1 MSREILTNDEKLSG
15 TPYLENTRI
24 RVSDIVIKYEE
35 LGYTLEEIEKA
46 YERLNEED
54 IEKALSHYYRNKD
67 RFRQIQGEPA

>member
-1 MSREILTNDEKLSG
+1 MSREILTNDEKLG
-15 TPYLENTRI
+15 GAPYLENTRI

-54 IEKALSHYYRNKD
+54 IEKALSYYYRNKD